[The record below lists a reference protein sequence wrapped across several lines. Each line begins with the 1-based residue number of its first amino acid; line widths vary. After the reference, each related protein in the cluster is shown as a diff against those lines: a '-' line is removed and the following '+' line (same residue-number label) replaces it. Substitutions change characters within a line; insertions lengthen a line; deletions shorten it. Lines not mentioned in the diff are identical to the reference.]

1 VVIFDGM
8 NDERCMSLHE
18 EVGVDLWSKQ
28 SYPGPK
34 DDHGWELGL
43 FLGIDRIQAVPVEQG
58 AKLGEP

>member
-1 VVIFDGM
+1 M